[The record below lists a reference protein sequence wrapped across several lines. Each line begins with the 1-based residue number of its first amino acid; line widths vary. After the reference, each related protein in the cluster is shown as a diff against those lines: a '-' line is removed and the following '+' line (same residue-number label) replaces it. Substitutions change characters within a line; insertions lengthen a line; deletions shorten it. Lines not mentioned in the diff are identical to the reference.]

1 MRMQGENRYE
11 LDETRTCVPVFL
23 FQLPCCLDLFE
34 LISNTLFLLSDDI
47 ALKRHSHCF
56 KERVRLVLPTSYTY
70 TPFNT
75 RPLYRS
81 FNHFAL
87 SLNNSRQPLKQQKP
101 RQRQKK
107 RIFRTLIPQPSIH
120 FVLWTIAPAMYSA
133 ILLSLLPLLAAA
145 HRGPSRN
152 LPNRAFSQQQARDG
166 VTPGGYQIVGDS
178 GVSAQMLF
186 LG

>member
-1 MRMQGENRYE
+1 MSRRNGARLFQLGLVSFLARNASQEACSIHHEWAAWLCIRCDTVQWVKDQRTATRSAWLRMQGENRYE

-107 RIFRTLIPQPSIH
+107 KEFS
-120 FVLWTIAPAMYSA
+120 AP
-133 ILLSLLPLLAAA
+133 
-145 HRGPSRN
+145 
-152 LPNRAFSQQQARDG
+152 
-166 VTPGGYQIVGDS
+166 
-178 GVSAQMLF
+178 
-186 LG
+186 